1 MSKVTSSSSS
11 SPLSSLSSADIK
23 AKTPDELRALI
34 AQWAIKQAEDPNVGY
49 SQDMDKRVG
58 QDMGGGRRD
67 FDCSGLCDAAYKAF
81 GINSLGTMNTSAMK
95 ANASSFA
102 TKVPIQGSMEATIA
116 SMKPGDLVVM
126 DGHVVMY
133 TGGGK
138 CVAACTDERT
148 LKDQVVSNMDVSY
161 YLSGRA
167 EPNPVVLRPNVSAS
181 EVAAAPASAP
191 LQSQGGP
198 AAGPSASSTVG
209 SSSGPLRSAASAAAD
224 GTSNS
229 STVDDGANAVQES
242 YAKLLETLKSNA
254 ADDAA
259 TSQQLLAKLFPK
271 LTKPQLAQLTTALK
285 ANPGLIDEMQKSP
298 AFAAAVSSS
307 PALVKAFSN
316 QPELAKALATPEI
329 QAALKSSTA
338 TAGQISTLLTHFA
351 DSYQS
356 ASGKGPVDI
365 APVSTATPTTQVN
378 PALMADIQANL
389 PRASMTRA

>member
-1 MSKVTSSSSS
+1 MSKVSSSSPA

-23 AKTPDELRALI
+23 AKTPDELRALV

-49 SQDMDKRVG
+49 SQDMGKRLG

-67 FDCSGLCDAAYKAF
+67 FDCSGLCDAAYTAF
-81 GINSLGTMNTSAMK
+81 GINLGSMNTSAMK
-95 ANASSFA
+95 SSASSFA

-148 LKDQVVSNMDVSY
+148 LKDQVMSNMDVSY
-161 YLSGRA
+161 YLSGKA
-167 EPNPVVLRPNVSAS
+167 EPNPEILRPNVSAS
-181 EVAAAPASAP
+181 QVAAAPASAP
-191 LQSQGGP
+191 LQPQNGP
-198 AAGPSASSTVG
+198 ASGPSASSTG
-209 SSSGPLRSAASAAAD
+209 NASTGGGGSAAATAAN
-224 GTSNS
+224 GTANA
-229 STVDDGANAVQES
+229 STIDDGADPVQES
-242 YAKLLETLKSNA
+242 YAKLLETLQSNA

-271 LTKPQLAQLTTALK
+271 LTKPQLAQLKTALK
-285 ANPGLIDEMQKSP
+285 ANPGIINEMQKSP

-378 PALMADIQANL
+378 PALMAEIQANL
-389 PRASMTRA
+389 PRLSMAKA